1 MVYNK
6 NLKSIIIFVWNYK
19 GVILISL
26 NKIIKYIL
34 NFFFKVLLFFLYGK
48 FFMNLF
54 MDIFCDV
61 RLLYLI
67 VIIFFFILLGL
78 LFWIFLRLE
87 LCVEIFFW
95 SFNDKLLF
103 DEMLSVLFCLNFRF
117 LVFLYKI
124 KYIVLICLFY
134 VWIL

>member
-103 DEMLSVLFCLNFRF
+103 DEMLIVLFCLNFRF

>member
-1 MVYNK
+1 MLYNK
-6 NLKSIIIFVWNYK
+6 NLKSIIIFVWNYE
-19 GVILISL
+19 GLILISL

-34 NFFFKVLLFFLYGK
+34 NFFFKVLLFFLFGK